1 MNRVTLTHRSFFFL
15 GIKLAQFDWVRY
27 LFLAFTKTVMSA
39 AMLYESIWYDR
50 PKYEQAEA
58 HYQRSLA
65 GTLSVSQSHG
75 SPVKVLDIKIFMFST
90 ANLYF
95 IWTIFLHVLYMVFE
109 IELRC

>member
-1 MNRVTLTHRSFFFL
+1 
-15 GIKLAQFDWVRY
+15 
-27 LFLAFTKTVMSA
+27 MSA
-39 AMLYESIWYDR
+39 AMLHESIWYDR